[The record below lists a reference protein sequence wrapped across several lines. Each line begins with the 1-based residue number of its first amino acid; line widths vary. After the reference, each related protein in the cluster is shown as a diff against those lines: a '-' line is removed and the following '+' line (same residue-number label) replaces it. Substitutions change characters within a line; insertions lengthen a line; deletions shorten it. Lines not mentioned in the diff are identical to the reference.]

1 MKMDLNNAETQR
13 TREVIPADTVAVIQ
27 MNVKPGDTGEGKWL
41 KTSKDGTSAGLDI
54 EFTLVDGEHAK
65 RKFWTRL
72 TLEGQTDGHKDARD
86 ISMRTLRAI
95 LESARGVKPDDKSDE
110 AKKARMAEYAD
121 FDGLRFVGRVG
132 IEPAK
137 NGYVAKNTLHEV
149 ITPDRKGWHPVEQVK
164 RADRPALQSA
174 QSETVPVIARPDW
187 AK

>member
-41 KTSKDGTSAGLDI
+41 KASKDGTSAGLDI

-72 TLEGQTDGHKDARD
+72 TLQGQTDGHKDARD

-95 LESARGVKPDDKSDE
+95 LESARGV
-110 AKKARMAEYAD
+110 
-121 FDGLRFVGRVG
+121 
-132 IEPAK
+132 
-137 NGYVAKNTLHEV
+137 
-149 ITPDRKGWHPVEQVK
+149 
-164 RADRPALQSA
+164 
-174 QSETVPVIARPDW
+174 
-187 AK
+187 